1 MHEKLTEIQKQQRE
15 ETIKKVQ
22 DVIDFIKLNEG
33 DFAVITLQKLI
44 HYSGGQ
50 LYKSILYKEHVLKI
64 WNPRKWEYKYGNRR
78 VFKDYEYDKNVKLI
92 RKEVEELEKKLSNA
106 EANNAKL
113 RTENEKIDAK
123 YKGVKVMWE
132 EERELN
138 ARLRGEILQL
148 QSRLS
153 AREKE

>member
-1 MHEKLTEIQKQQRE
+1 MNEKLTEIQKQQRE
-15 ETIKKVQ
+15 ETVKKVQ
-22 DVIDFIKLNEG
+22 DVIEFIKLNEG
-33 DFAVITLQKLI
+33 DYAVLTLQKLI

-64 WNPRKWEYKYGNRR
+64 WNPKKWEYKYGKRR

-92 RKEVEELEKKLSNA
+92 RKEVEGLEQKLNDA
-106 EANNAKL
+106 ESKNSKL
-113 RTENEKIDAK
+113 RTENEKLNDK
-123 YKGVKVMWE
+123 YKGIKVMWE

-153 AREKE
+153 ARENE